1 MVKRALV
8 LGGGGVTGVAWEI
21 GILAGLEQLGVEL
34 AAADLIVGTS
44 AGSLVGAAVAG
55 AEDMEALY
63 RGQLAPP
70 DGQASASLGPLDLAR
85 FLGIMLGTRDP
96 VRARVKMGRLAL
108 RARTEPEAARR
119 AVFEMRLAGR
129 DWPPRLKV
137 TAVDAESGEFTVFD
151 AAGPAT
157 LLDAVG
163 ASCAVP
169 GVWPPVTIGSR
180 RYIDGGMR
188 SAANADLAAGYERV
202 VIVAPVTQGLGHM
215 TSPSRQAAKLA
226 AGGAQV
232 VLVSPDRAALRAIGR
247 NVLDPARRAPAAQ
260 AGRAQAAAEAAR
272 IGAVW
277 IAAGPAGPADSADSA
292 DQGFASRE

>member
-1 MVKRALV
+1 MVVMMKRALV

-21 GILAGLEQLGVEL
+21 GMLAGLAEHGMDL

-44 AGSLVGAAVAG
+44 AGSLVGAAVAAG
-55 AEDMEALY
+55 EDPEELY
-63 RGQLAPP
+63 SGQLEPP
-70 DGQASASLGPLDLAR
+70 DGQPSARLGPMDLAR
-85 FLGIMLGTRDP
+85 FLAIMLGTRDP
-96 VRARVKMGRLAL
+96 VQARVKMGRLAL
-108 RARTEPEAARR
+108 RARTESEAARR
-119 AVFEMRLAGR
+119 AVFERRLAGR
-129 DWPPRLKV
+129 AWPSRLQI

-232 VLVSPDRAALRAIGR
+232 ILVSPDKAALQAIGR
-247 NVLDPARRAPAAQ
+247 NVLDPKRRAPAAR
-260 AGRAQAAAEAAR
+260 AGRAQAAAEAGR
-272 IGAVW
+272 IGKVW
-277 IAAGPAGPADSADSA
+277 QAGV
-292 DQGFASRE
+292 ASP